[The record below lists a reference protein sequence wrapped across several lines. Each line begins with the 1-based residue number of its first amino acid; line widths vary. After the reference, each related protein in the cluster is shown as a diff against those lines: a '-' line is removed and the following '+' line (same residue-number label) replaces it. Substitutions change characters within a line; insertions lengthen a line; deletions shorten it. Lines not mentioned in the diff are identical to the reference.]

1 MFLTVIHL
9 FSQTISV
16 HFQKIKIKIKQNK
29 ELLAVLNHNTKGIIL
44 NPNQVM
50 GESYKTKQNC

>member
-16 HFQKIKIKIKQNK
+16 HFQKKIKIKQNK
-29 ELLAVLNHNTKGIIL
+29 ESLPIPNHNTKGINIK
-44 NPNQVM
+44 P
-50 GESYKTKQNC
+50 KPR

>member
-16 HFQKIKIKIKQNK
+16 HFQKIKIKQNK
-29 ELLAVLNHNTKGIIL
+29 ELLPVLNHNTKGIIL

-50 GESYKTKQNC
+50 GES

>member
-29 ELLAVLNHNTKGIIL
+29 ELLAVLNHNSKGIIL

-50 GESYKTKQNC
+50 GES